1 MSKILT
7 LIIFLLCLFYDI
19 SSGFLY
25 LFLTS
30 SFIFFRRKES
40 LNILLNSFNI
50 VVFFSLLLTV
60 YSNLSGTDL
69 SFTYLA
75 TDQQNF
81 VENAINVN
89 SHSFEFFIKNTLV
102 YASNG
107 AMAFSYFFF
116 GLISIFTDFLSQSL
130 VVLNFQILIAFFT
143 SLVCLEYS
151 KIIYSQNLKNNRLT
165 YYFLIGSPLLFFST
179 LILRDIFVLYFYL
192 IAFRL
197 FLSNANLLKKIFII
211 LFCSFCSYCIRL
223 ESGVILLLLIPLI
236 FVKNKKVLVI
246 STITLLFLLA
256 LILNIF
262 FSNFK
267 GSEEL
272 ITIVTSNKDMRVE
285 AAGLIKSLYGLQ
297 APFNY
302 IFVSLFYLIWPFP
315 FYSLFTSAW
324 DIIPLFYFIFTSYY
338 VFRNMY
344 FLSFFKSYLTK
355 INYKMFNLLILSL
368 ALIFINVL
376 FEIQVRR
383 ILPSI
388 AILFVFSSI
397 ISDYRKNFQ
406 KKKNDNVLVFI
417 YFLVLNLIYI
427 AFKIL

>member
-75 TDQQNF
+75 SDQQDF

-89 SHSFEFFIKNTLV
+89 SHSFEIFIENTLV
-102 YASNG
+102 FASNG
-107 AMAFSYFFF
+107 EMAFSYFFF
-116 GLISIFTDFLSQSL
+116 GLISIFTNFFSQSL

-192 IAFRL
+192 TAFRL
-197 FLSNANLLKKIFII
+197 FLSNVNLLKKIFII
-211 LFCSFCSYCIRL
+211 LLCSFCCYSIRL
-223 ESGVILLLLIPLI
+223 ESGVILLFLIPLI
-236 FVKNKKVLVI
+236 FIKNKKVLVI
-246 STITLLFLLA
+246 STITLLFFLVF
-256 LILNIF
+256 ILNIF

-267 GSEEL
+267 GSEEV
-272 ITIVTSNKDMRVE
+272 ITTIASNKDMRVE

-355 INYKMFNLLILSL
+355 INYKMFNLLIFSL
-368 ALIFINVL
+368 ILIFINVL

-383 ILPSI
+383 ILASI

-406 KKKNDNVLVFI
+406 KKKNDNVLVSI
-417 YFLVLNLIYI
+417 YFLVINLIYI
-427 AFKIL
+427 SFKIL